1 MVEKY
6 FRISGRAPRA
16 EYWWFYL
23 FTNLVS
29 IVAVMVMVIA
39 ALLLSMEITSPMIS
53 WSLLFFGLIVCLS
66 LVIPSITVTIR
77 RLHDTGRSGWWYLV
91 NFIPYVG
98 GILLLIF
105 CVLRSEEGPNEYGDE
120 WTENA

>member
-1 MVEKY
+1 VV
-6 FRISGRAPRA
+6 I
-16 EYWWFYL
+16 
-23 FTNLVS
+23 
-29 IVAVMVMVIA
+29 IAVMVM
-39 ALLLSMEITSPMIS
+39 ALGAVLLGMDMTSPMIG

-91 NFIPYVG
+91 TFIPYVG
-98 GILLLIF
+98 EILLLIF
-105 CVLRSEEGPNEYGDE
+105 CILRSEEGANEYGDE